1 MSINTPEELASMQAA
16 GTIVR
21 RMIDAMKRA
30 LRPGVTTA
38 ELDEVGA
45 TVMREHGAQSAPQL
59 VYKFP
64 GVSCISLNEEAV
76 HGIPGHRKV
85 QEGDLVKLDVTVEKD
100 GFMADAAE
108 TVAVGEI
115 SEESRQLMGCAERAF
130 AKAMLVARAGFR
142 VSEIGRVV
150 EREVRRSGFS
160 VIRDLG
166 GHGIGR
172 TIHEAP
178 RVPNYPD
185 PEAHQILT
193 EGLVITVEPIIAAG
207 SGRVVVAKDGW
218 TVRTADRKPSA
229 HYEHTLVITK
239 GEPILLTA
247 ASVTQNQVGAA
258 GPASLP

>member
-1 MSINTPEELASMQAA
+1 VSISGPEELASMRAA
-16 GTIVR
+16 GAVVR
-21 RMIDAMKRA
+21 RVIEAMKQQV
-30 LRPGVTTA
+30 RPGVTTA

-45 TVMREHGAQSAPQL
+45 RVMREHGAQSAPAL
-59 VYKFP
+59 VYGFP
-64 GVSCISLNEEAV
+64 GANCISLNDEAV
-76 HGIPGHRKV
+76 HGIPGDRQV
-85 QEGDLVKLDVTVEKD
+85 REGDLVKLDVTLEKN

-115 SEESRQLMGCAERAF
+115 SEENERLMACAERAF
-130 AKAMLVARAGFR
+130 KKAMLVARAGFR
-142 VSEIGRVV
+142 VCEIGRVV

-172 TIHEAP
+172 TIHEEP
-178 RVPNYPD
+178 RVPNYADPD
-185 PEAHQILT
+185 ANQILT

-207 SGRVVVAKDGW
+207 SGRAVVARDGW
-218 TVRTADRKPSA
+218 TVCTADHRPSA

-247 ASVTQNQVGAA
+247 SG
-258 GPASLP
+258 G

>member
-1 MSINTPEELASMQAA
+1 VSINTPEELASMRAA
-16 GTIVR
+16 GAIVR
-21 RMIDAMKRA
+21 RMIEAMKHA
-30 LRPGVTTA
+30 VRPGVTTA

-64 GVSCISLNEEAV
+64 GVNCISLNEEAV
-76 HGIPGHRKV
+76 HGIPGEREV
-85 QEGDLVKLDVTVEKD
+85 REGDLVKLDVTIEKD

-108 TVAVGEI
+108 TVAVGEVP
-115 SEESRQLMGCAERAF
+115 EESQRLVACAERAF
-130 AKAMLVARAGFR
+130 HKAMLVARAGFR

-150 EREVRRSGFS
+150 EREVRRNGFS

-172 TIHEAP
+172 TIHEPP
-178 RVPNYPD
+178 RVPNYAD
-185 PEAHQILT
+185 PAASQILT

-207 SGRVVVAKDGW
+207 SGRAIVAKEGW
-218 TVRTADRKPSA
+218 TVCTADRRPSA

-247 ASVTQNQVGAA
+247 A
-258 GPASLP
+258 